1 MNHAQTLIEVTKEYT
16 LRPRKHDRINVLV
29 AAFEYLLNN
38 FTSEDIDESGYEFTY
53 VDTSDI
59 KSLLIEL
66 KQLTSSNQQDNDRF
80 TKK

>member
-1 MNHAQTLIEVTKEYT
+1 MNHAQALIEVTKEYT